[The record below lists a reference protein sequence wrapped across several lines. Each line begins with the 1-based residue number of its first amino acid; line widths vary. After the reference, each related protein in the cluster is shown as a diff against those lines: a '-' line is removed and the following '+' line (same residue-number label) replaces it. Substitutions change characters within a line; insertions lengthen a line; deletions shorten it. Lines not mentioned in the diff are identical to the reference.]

1 MTVVGVLHPGSM
13 GAAVAAQVRLSG
25 AEVLWC
31 PTGRS
36 SATKERALR
45 YGLTSATDLR
55 ELVDAAD
62 VILSICPPAYA
73 EDVATEVA
81 AHAFAGI
88 YLDCNAISPAT
99 MARVYA
105 IVARGG
111 AIVVDGSIIGSP
123 PSDSKS
129 PRLYLSGPKGALASV
144 APLFSG
150 SAVHAHALSG
160 GVGRASALKLSYSSF
175 QKTSRVLAAVSY
187 ALARDYGVEEELL
200 DIAQG
205 RTISYL
211 AETNYIPKVAA
222 RSWRWGPEL
231 EEAAATLREA
241 GLPAELAEAAATIM
255 SRWDDL
261 RDSSLGTPEVLEHL
275 HDAPE
280 RQPD

>member
-13 GAAVAAQVRLSG
+13 GAAVAAQARLSG

-31 PTGRS
+31 PAGRS
-36 SATKERALR
+36 SATKERALSF
-45 YGLTSATDLR
+45 GLTSASDLR

-62 VILSICPPAYA
+62 VILSICPPANA
-73 EDVATEVA
+73 EDVAAAVA

-88 YLDCNAISPAT
+88 YLDGNATSPAT

-105 IVARGG
+105 IATQGG
-111 AIVVDGSIIGSP
+111 ATVVDGSIIGSP

-129 PRLYLSGPKGALASV
+129 PRLYLSGPEDALASV
-144 APLFSG
+144 TSLFAG
-150 SAVHAHALSG
+150 SAVHVYALSG
-160 GVGRASALKLSYSSF
+160 GVGRASALKLSYSSY
-175 QKTSRVLAAVSY
+175 QKASRVLAAVSY

-205 RTISYL
+205 RTTSYL
-211 AETNYIPKVAA
+211 AEADYIPKVAA
-222 RSWRWGPEL
+222 RSWRWGPEM

-241 GLPAELAEAAATIM
+241 GLPAELAEASAAVM

-261 RDSSLGTPEVLEHL
+261 RDMSLGIPEALEHL
-275 HDAPE
+275 HDAAE